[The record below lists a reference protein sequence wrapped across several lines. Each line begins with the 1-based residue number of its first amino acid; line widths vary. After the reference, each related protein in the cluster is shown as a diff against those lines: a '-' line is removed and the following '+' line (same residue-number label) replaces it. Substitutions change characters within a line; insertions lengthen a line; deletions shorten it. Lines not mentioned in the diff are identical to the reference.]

1 MRREWV
7 QLVDGSTFQD
17 AIRACG
23 ALYAASQVP
32 AEVGR
37 NVAKRSIDPLMTAFV
52 FSAESRYASWG
63 FEAPKFPSFVA
74 RLKWWRNPYL
84 SGNTRFD
91 HLLEICGQEAIQHAD
106 DLDDLNI
113 RMFWGNGCDPPFRT
127 PDLISPCR
135 DCRRL
140 FFHSDSR
147 RMICNDCQRK
157 NERSKK
163 RQQRGTD
170 LSERTCP
177 ACSSKFTP
185 KRSHAVCCSARCRAA
200 LSRKAKGI
208 KEHLPG

>member
-1 MRREWV
+1 MR
-7 QLVDGSTFQD
+7 LDKPLLLDGSTLQD

-23 ALYAASQVP
+23 AQHAGLITPKLAASM
-32 AEVGR
+32 R
-37 NVAKRSIDPLMTAFV
+37 TLAKDSVIALGTAFIIN
-52 FSAESRYASWG
+52 AQERYWSWG
-63 FEAPKFPSFVA
+63 LDIPKHASA
-74 RLKWWRNPYL
+74 IERSKWAHNPYL
-84 SGNTRFD
+84 FGGARVE
-91 HLLEICGQEAIQHAD
+91 HLVDICGQQAIQYA
-106 DLDDLNI
+106 DDLNI
-113 RMFWGNGCDPPFRT
+113 RMFWGHGCDLRFRT

-157 NERSKK
+157 NERRKK
-163 RQQRGTD
+163 RKQRGTD

-177 ACSSKFTP
+177 VCSSKFTP

-208 KEHLPG
+208 KEPLPG

>member
-1 MRREWV
+1 MSREWV

-23 ALYAASQVP
+23 ALYAASQCP

-37 NVAKRSIDPLMTAFV
+37 VVARRSIDPLMTAFV
-52 FSAESRYASWG
+52 FSAESRYANWG

-74 RLKWWRNPYL
+74 RLKWWRNPSL
-84 SGNTRFD
+84 FGNTRFD
-91 HLLEICGQEAIQHAD
+91 HLLEICRQEVIASGE
-106 DLDDLNI
+106 DLDH
-113 RMFWGNGCDPPFRT
+113 RMFWESGCDPIFRT

-163 RQQRGTD
+163 REQRGTD

-177 ACSSKFTP
+177 VCSSKFTP

-200 LSRKAKGI
+200 LSRKAKEI
-208 KEHLPG
+208 KEPLSG